1 MILHKKTSPT
11 KNFSRLPFVLPISN
25 LVDLQR
31 KSFYE
36 FLQADMLPEKRRE
49 RGLQAVFKDVFPIA
63 NSDAS
68 LKLHFV
74 NYSVSE
80 PRCTED
86 EAIAN
91 GVSYTFTL
99 KAKLRLEVNSPGWR
113 KPEFRENDVFIC
125 DLPQMT
131 SRGTFVLNGSERVIV
146 SQLHRSPGVSFERD
160 EEKGMSTFGNQLYQG
175 RIIPY
180 RGAWVELEFDQ
191 NNVLYVKIDRKHK
204 FLFTILLRAI
214 GYETDEKILTSFY
227 KVKLVKT
234 TDRSLLGCIT
244 AKDINIPGRKTAHT
258 VEPLVHANVKLDE
271 DLIKQLRNAKIK
283 TVPVIEA
290 DPRDVII
297 HNTLL
302 RDPLRKSRDLSEIRH
317 RAVLDIFHNLHRLD
331 YMDEKRA
338 REFLDH
344 LLFKSIRRYDLTRVG
359 RYKINKKLGDTF
371 KEMRL
376 TLPPE
381 TKRTLTPEDILATVM
396 YLNNLVN
403 GTGGAVD
410 DIDHL
415 GSRRVRPV
423 GELLENQLRQGFYHM
438 ARLTRDKMNMQVSDE
453 VEPRDIINTAPV
465 SGTVRQFLGTSQ
477 LSQFMDQVNPLAS
490 LTHERRLSAIGPG
503 GLHRKRAGFEVR
515 DVHYTHYG
523 RICPIETPEGP
534 NIGLICSMALYARVN
549 EYGLLESP
557 YRKVRNGRV
566 TSEIEYL
573 TGDQEDEY
581 TIAQANAPVDSDGN
595 FKSDLILCRRRGNFP
610 LASPKEINYMDV
622 SPKQLVGASAGL
634 IPFLEHDDAN
644 RALMGSNMQRQAVPL
659 LRPEPPLVGTGI
671 EKEVAYDSGVMA
683 ISRNEGMVMEVTS
696 NRIIIESGNSHHPDV
711 YYLKKYQKSNQ
722 ETCLNQHPLVKTG
735 EHVKKGQVIADGSA
749 TQNGELALGRNVL
762 VAFMSWEGYNFE
774 DAIVVSER
782 LLKEDMFSSVHIKEE
797 TVSARDVH
805 IGMEE
810 ITADISGV
818 GIEMLRNLT
827 SDGVIR
833 VGANVHPGD
842 ILVGKVA
849 PKGKSRP
856 TPEERLLR
864 VIFGKKSEEVDNV
877 SLYANPGVEGVVL
890 DVKIFER
897 HDRQSSHSKAQEAEQ
912 KRKLRAWIRKHKK
925 QIDNQLKTR
934 LQELDHLRR
943 TKQITGEQCE
953 REKKQERAV
962 NEVNIREL
970 DEKLQRGLK
979 RLSVGDEL
987 PLNVHKLVKVYIASR
1002 RKLSV
1007 GDKLAGRHGNKGV
1020 VACILPVEDM
1030 PYLPD
1035 GTPVDVVLNP
1045 LGVPSRMNVG
1055 QIFETMLGWAA
1066 DKQNCRMVSPV
1077 FDGATEDDVIREL
1090 EKAGLPKSGKT
1101 VLCDGRTGE
1110 PFQEQVT
1117 VGSMYVMKLMHMVE
1131 DKLHARSTG
1140 PYSLIT
1146 RQPLGGKAQFG
1157 GQRFGE
1163 MEVWAVEGYG
1173 AASIL
1178 QEFLTLKSDDIE
1190 GRERLLISLIKG
1202 SVPEKPGIP
1211 ESFRVLLQEL
1221 RALGL
1226 NVEIQK
1232 SKAKSWTEVG
1242 K

>member
-1 MILHKKTSPT
+1 
-11 KNFSRLPFVLPISN
+11 
-25 LVDLQR
+25 
-31 KSFYE
+31 
-36 FLQADMLPEKRRE
+36 
-49 RGLQAVFKDVFPIA
+49 
-63 NSDAS
+63 
-68 LKLHFV
+68 
-74 NYSVSE
+74 
-80 PRCTED
+80 
-86 EAIAN
+86 
-91 GVSYTFTL
+91 
-99 KAKLRLEVNSPGWR
+99 
-113 KPEFRENDVFIC
+113 
-125 DLPQMT
+125 
-131 SRGTFVLNGSERVIV
+131 
-146 SQLHRSPGVSFERD
+146 
-160 EEKGMSTFGNQLYQG
+160 
-175 RIIPY
+175 
-180 RGAWVELEFDQ
+180 
-191 NNVLYVKIDRKHK
+191 
-204 FLFTILLRAI
+204 
-214 GYETDEKILTSFY
+214 
-227 KVKLVKT
+227 
-234 TDRSLLGCIT
+234 
-244 AKDINIPGRKTAHT
+244 
-258 VEPLVHANVKLDE
+258 
-271 DLIKQLRNAKIK
+271 
-283 TVPVIEA
+283 
-290 DPRDVII
+290 
-297 HNTLL
+297 
-302 RDPLRKSRDLSEIRH
+302 
-317 RAVLDIFHNLHRLD
+317 
-331 YMDEKRA
+331 
-338 REFLDH
+338 
-344 LLFKSIRRYDLTRVG
+344 
-359 RYKINKKLGDTF
+359 
-371 KEMRL
+371 
-376 TLPPE
+376 
-381 TKRTLTPEDILATVM
+381 
-396 YLNNLVN
+396 
-403 GTGGAVD
+403 
-410 DIDHL
+410 
-415 GSRRVRPV
+415 
-423 GELLENQLRQGFYHM
+423 
-438 ARLTRDKMNMQVSDE
+438 
-453 VEPRDIINTAPV
+453 
-465 SGTVRQFLGTSQ
+465 
-477 LSQFMDQVNPLAS
+477 
-490 LTHERRLSAIGPG
+490 
-503 GLHRKRAGFEVR
+503 
-515 DVHYTHYG
+515 
-523 RICPIETPEGP
+523 
-534 NIGLICSMALYARVN
+534 
-549 EYGLLESP
+549 
-557 YRKVRNGRV
+557 
-566 TSEIEYL
+566 
-573 TGDQEDEY
+573 
-581 TIAQANAPVDSDGN
+581 
-595 FKSDLILCRRRGNFP
+595 
-610 LASPKEINYMDV
+610 
-622 SPKQLVGASAGL
+622 
-634 IPFLEHDDAN
+634 
-644 RALMGSNMQRQAVPL
+644 
-659 LRPEPPLVGTGI
+659 LVGTGI
-671 EKEVAYDSGVMA
+671 EKEIAYDSGVMT
-683 ISRNEGMVMEVTS
+683 ISRNEGIVMEVTS
-696 NRIIIESGNSHHPDV
+696 DRIIVESGNSHHPDV
-711 YYLKKYQKSNQ
+711 YYLKKYRKSNQ

-762 VAFMSWEGYNFE
+762 VAFMPWEGYNFE

-818 GIEMLRNLT
+818 GTEMLRNLT

-877 SLYANPGVEGVVL
+877 SLYANPGVEGVIL

-912 KRKLRAWIRKHKK
+912 KRKLRAGIRKHKK
-925 QIDNQLKTR
+925 QIDNQLEIR
-934 LQELDHLRR
+934 LQELDNLRHI
-943 TKQITGEQCE
+943 KQITGEQCE

-962 NEVNIREL
+962 HEVNIKEL
-970 DEKLQRGLK
+970 DEKLQRGLE
-979 RLSVGDEL
+979 RLSAGDEL

-1066 DKQNCRMVSPV
+1066 DKQNCRMLSPV

-1101 VLCDGRTGE
+1101 TLYDGRTGE
-1110 PFQEQVT
+1110 PFQEKIT
-1117 VGSMYVMKLMHMVE
+1117 VGNMYMMKLMHMVE

-1202 SVPEKPGIP
+1202 SIPEKPGIP